1 MFLGTHTPRLDDKG
15 RLFLPAKFRERLQS
29 GIVITRGHEKSLVI
43 YPADT
48 FEDLANRALAAPST
62 NKRARAYTR
71 MLLSGASDQIPD
83 KQGRISVPGHLRQYA
98 GLVRDVTVTGVGNH
112 LEVWDTEIWNAELNA
127 IEDDFSGQE
136 EEVIPGLI

>member
-15 RLFLPAKFRERLQS
+15 RLILPAKYRERLKT

-48 FEDLANRALAAPST
+48 FESLAARALSMPTT

-71 MLLSGASDQIPD
+71 MLLSGASDQPPD
-83 KQGRISVPGHLRQYA
+83 KQMRISVPPHLREYA
-98 GLVRDVTVTGVGNH
+98 GLDRDITITGVGDH
-112 LEVWDTEIWNAELNA
+112 LEVWDTPTWNTVLNE
-127 IEDDFSGQE
+127 IEDEFSDQE
-136 EEVIPGLI
+136 DEVISGLI